1 MKGRT
6 YRYFTGTPVYPFGHG
21 LSYTRFGYT
30 TPTVTPARG
39 GAETGIRVTTKLTNQ
54 GDRPGEEVA
63 QLYLDF
69 PDRPGTPRIALRGF
83 QRVALRPGEARTLSF
98 DLSPRDLSSVT
109 LDGAR
114 SVAAGTYRVTVG
126 SAQPGPGALG
136 QSASFTARQSKE
148 LPK

>member
-1 MKGRT
+1 
-6 YRYFTGTPVYPFGHG
+6 TPVYPFGHG
-21 LSYTRFGYT
+21 LSYTKFGYA
-30 TPTVTPARG
+30 PLTVTPARG
-39 GAETGIRVTTKLTNQ
+39 GAENGLRVTTRLINQ

-83 QRVALRPGEARTLSF
+83 QRVALRPGEARSVTF
-98 DLSPRDLSSVT
+98 DLSPRDLSSVA

-126 SAQPGPGALG
+126 AGQPGTGVAG
-136 QSASFTARQSKE
+136 QTASFTARQSAE